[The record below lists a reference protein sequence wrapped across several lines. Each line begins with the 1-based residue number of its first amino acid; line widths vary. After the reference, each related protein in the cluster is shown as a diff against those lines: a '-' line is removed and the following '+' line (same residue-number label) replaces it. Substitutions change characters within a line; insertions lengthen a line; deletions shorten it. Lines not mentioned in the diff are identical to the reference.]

1 MSPTFATNK
10 TYDYEL
16 VVEDYG
22 GVALFVYNIFYSN
35 RLFLDEDVLIELN
48 VFLWVLGEEMP
59 L

>member
-48 VFLWVLGEEMP
+48 VFL
-59 L
+59 